1 MSASPSVINRQP
13 SLGAA
18 TTYGHPLPAFS
29 QQTFLLGLPKGSR
42 LARLGTLRHVRTH
55 VLTAPVLGASGVDW
69 SEVHAVRL
77 LGVAL
82 GALILLWAIRRM
94 FGGK

>member
-1 MSASPSVINRQP
+1 V
-13 SLGAA
+13 A
-18 TTYGHPLPAFS
+18 TIRYDADVPT
-29 QQTFLLGLPKGSR
+29 
-42 LARLGTLRHVRTH
+42 
-55 VLTAPVLGASGVDW
+55 VDW

-82 GALILLWAIRRM
+82 AFLFLLWAIRRM